1 MTLPDRLPRRLPAPP
16 VRHAPRGPAQDLP
29 SRPSATRGRLI
40 LLGPAFVAAVAYVD
54 PGNFATNSTAGAR
67 YGYLLVWVVVAA
79 NLAAML
85 VQTLTAKL
93 GLATGRSLPELCRD
107 HLPRPLNRAMWAQAE
122 LVAMATD
129 LAEVIGGAVALHLL
143 FGIPLLPGGVI
154 VGTAAF
160 AVLAL
165 RSRGFR
171 TFEIAIAVLLGV
183 IVQAFAVNLVTAGPD
198 LSATA
203 GGLLP
208 RTAGTDSMLLAAGIL
223 GATVMPHV
231 IYVHSALTPNRIPT
245 SGEAE
250 RRTVARGLRI
260 DVLVA
265 LGIAGGVNLAMLLV
279 AATSFHG
286 SGIPGTD
293 TLEGVHAG
301 LADTLGATAAVG
313 FAVALLL
320 SGLASTSVGTY
331 AGEVIMQGFLRRRI
345 PLLVRRTVTL
355 LPALA
360 VLAIGVDPTRALVLS
375 QVVLSFGIPFAL
387 IPVVAFTRRRD
398 LMGSLV
404 NRPATTAVAVL
415 ITALV
420 VALNAFLLWQL
431 VA

>member
-1 MTLPDRLPRRLPAPP
+1 MVTNDSPVVPP
-16 VRHAPRGPAQDLP
+16 LRTARAPRPV
-29 SRPSATRGRLI
+29 RGRLI

-93 GLATGRSLPELCRD
+93 GLATGRSLPELCRE
-107 HLPRPLNRAMWAQAE
+107 HLPRPLNRVMWAQAE

-129 LAEVIGGAVALHLL
+129 LAEVIGGAVALYLL
-143 FGIPLLPGGVI
+143 FGVPLLPGGLI
-154 VGTAAF
+154 VGAASF
-160 AVLAL
+160 AILAL

-183 IVQAFAVNLVTAGPD
+183 IVLAFAVNLVTAQPD
-198 LSATA
+198 VSDAA
-203 GGLLP
+203 AGLLP
-208 RTAGTDSMLLAAGIL
+208 RMQGTDSMLLAAGIL

-231 IYVHSALTPNRIPT
+231 IYVHSALTPNRLPAE
-245 SGEAE
+245 GEAQ
-250 RRTVARGLRI
+250 RRVIAKGLRV
-260 DVLVA
+260 DVLIA
-265 LGIAGGVNLAMLLV
+265 LGVAGAVNLAMLLV
-279 AATSFHG
+279 AASSFHG
-286 SGIPGTD
+286 TSIPGTD

-301 LADTLGATAAVG
+301 LATTLGTAAAVG

-331 AGEVIMQGFLRRRI
+331 AGEIIMQGFLRRRI
-345 PLLVRRTVTL
+345 PLLIRRMITL

-387 IPVVAFTRRRD
+387 IPVVMFTRRRD

-404 NRPATTAVAVL
+404 NRRATTAAAVA
-415 ITALV
+415 ITAFV

-431 VA
+431 AA

>member
-1 MTLPDRLPRRLPAPP
+1 MVTNDSPVLPPLRTAR
-16 VRHAPRGPAQDLP
+16 APRPV
-29 SRPSATRGRLI
+29 RGRLI

-93 GLATGRSLPELCRD
+93 GLATGRSLPELCRE
-107 HLPRPLNRAMWAQAE
+107 HLPRPLNRVMWAQAE

-129 LAEVIGGAVALHLL
+129 LAEVIGGAVALYLL
-143 FGIPLLPGGVI
+143 FGVPLLPGGLI
-154 VGTAAF
+154 VGAASF
-160 AVLAL
+160 AILAL
-165 RSRGFR
+165 RARGFR

-183 IVQAFAVNLVTAGPD
+183 IVLAFAVNLVSAQPD
-198 LSATA
+198 VSDAA
-203 GGLLP
+203 AGLLP
-208 RTAGTDSMLLAAGIL
+208 RMQGTDSMLLAAGIL

-231 IYVHSALTPNRIPT
+231 IYVHSALTPNRLPAE
-245 SGEAE
+245 GETQ
-250 RRTVARGLRI
+250 RRVIAKGLRI
-260 DVLVA
+260 DVLIA
-265 LGIAGGVNLAMLLV
+265 LGIAGAVNLAMLLV
-279 AATSFHG
+279 AASSFHG
-286 SGIPGTD
+286 TSIPGTD

-301 LADTLGATAAVG
+301 LATTLGAAAAVG

-331 AGEVIMQGFLRRRI
+331 AGEIIMQGFLRRRI
-345 PLLVRRTVTL
+345 PLLVRRMITL

-387 IPVVAFTRRRD
+387 IPVVMFTRRRD

-404 NRPATTAVAVL
+404 NRRATTAAAVA
-415 ITALV
+415 ITAFV

-431 VA
+431 AA

>member
-1 MTLPDRLPRRLPAPP
+1 MVTNDSPVLPPLRTAR
-16 VRHAPRGPAQDLP
+16 APRPV
-29 SRPSATRGRLI
+29 RGRLI

-93 GLATGRSLPELCRD
+93 GLATGRSLPELCRE
-107 HLPRPLNRAMWAQAE
+107 HLPRPLNRVMWAQAE

-129 LAEVIGGAVALHLL
+129 LAEVIGGAVALYLL
-143 FGIPLLPGGVI
+143 FGVPLLPGGLI
-154 VGTAAF
+154 VGTASF
-160 AVLAL
+160 AILAL
-165 RSRGFR
+165 RARGFR

-183 IVQAFAVNLVTAGPD
+183 IVLAFAVNLVSAQPD
-198 LSATA
+198 VSDAA
-203 GGLLP
+203 AGLLP
-208 RTAGTDSMLLAAGIL
+208 RMQGTDSMLLAAGIL

-231 IYVHSALTPNRIPT
+231 IYVHSALTPNRLPAE
-245 SGEAE
+245 GETQ
-250 RRTVARGLRI
+250 RRVIAKGLRI
-260 DVLVA
+260 DVLIA
-265 LGIAGGVNLAMLLV
+265 LGIAGAVNLAMLLV
-279 AATSFHG
+279 AASSFHG
-286 SGIPGTD
+286 TSIPGTD

-301 LADTLGATAAVG
+301 LATTLGAAAAVG

-331 AGEVIMQGFLRRRI
+331 AGEIIMQGFLRRRI
-345 PLLVRRTVTL
+345 PLLVRRMITL

-387 IPVVAFTRRRD
+387 IPVVMFTRRRD

-404 NRPATTAVAVL
+404 NRRATTAAAVA
-415 ITALV
+415 ITAFV

-431 VA
+431 AA

>member
-1 MTLPDRLPRRLPAPP
+1 MVTNDSSVVPP
-16 VRHAPRGPAQDLP
+16 LRTARAPRPV
-29 SRPSATRGRLI
+29 RGRLI

-93 GLATGRSLPELCRD
+93 GLATGRSLPELCRE
-107 HLPRPLNRAMWAQAE
+107 HLPRPLNRVMWAQAE

-129 LAEVIGGAVALHLL
+129 LAEVIGGAVALYLL
-143 FGIPLLPGGVI
+143 FGVPLLPGGLI
-154 VGTAAF
+154 IGAASF
-160 AVLAL
+160 AILAL
-165 RSRGFR
+165 RARGFR

-183 IVQAFAVNLVTAGPD
+183 IVLAFAVNLVSAQPD
-198 LSATA
+198 VSDAA
-203 GGLLP
+203 AGLLP
-208 RTAGTDSMLLAAGIL
+208 RMQGTDSMLLAAGIL

-231 IYVHSALTPNRIPT
+231 IYVHSALTPNRLPAE
-245 SGEAE
+245 GETQ
-250 RRTVARGLRI
+250 RRVVAKGLRV
-260 DVLVA
+260 DVLIA
-265 LGIAGGVNLAMLLV
+265 LGIAGAVNLAMLLV
-279 AATSFHG
+279 AASSFHG
-286 SGIPGTD
+286 TSIPGTD

-301 LADTLGATAAVG
+301 LATTLGTAAAVG

-331 AGEVIMQGFLRRRI
+331 AGEIIMQGFLRRRI
-345 PLLVRRTVTL
+345 PLLVRRMITL

-387 IPVVAFTRRRD
+387 IPVVMFTRRRD

-404 NRPATTAVAVL
+404 NRRAITAAAVA
-415 ITALV
+415 ITAFV

-431 VA
+431 AA

>member
-1 MTLPDRLPRRLPAPP
+1 MVTNDSPVVPP
-16 VRHAPRGPAQDLP
+16 LRTARAPRPV
-29 SRPSATRGRLI
+29 RGRLI

-93 GLATGRSLPELCRD
+93 GLATGRSLPELCRE
-107 HLPRPLNRAMWAQAE
+107 HLPRPLNRVMWAQAE

-129 LAEVIGGAVALHLL
+129 LAEVIGGAVALYLL
-143 FGIPLLPGGVI
+143 FGVPLLPGGLI
-154 VGTAAF
+154 IGAASF
-160 AVLAL
+160 AILAL
-165 RSRGFR
+165 RARGFR
-171 TFEIAIAVLLGV
+171 SFEIAIAVLLGV
-183 IVQAFAVNLVTAGPD
+183 IVLAFAVNLVSAQPD
-198 LSATA
+198 VSDAA
-203 GGLLP
+203 AGLLP
-208 RTAGTDSMLLAAGIL
+208 RMQGTDSMLLAAGIL

-231 IYVHSALTPNRIPT
+231 IYVHSALTPNRLPAE
-245 SGEAE
+245 GETQ
-250 RRTVARGLRI
+250 RRVIAKGLRI
-260 DVLVA
+260 DVLIA
-265 LGIAGGVNLAMLLV
+265 LGIAGAVNLAMLLV
-279 AATSFHG
+279 AASSFHG
-286 SGIPGTD
+286 TSIPGTD

-301 LADTLGATAAVG
+301 LATTLGTAAAVG

-331 AGEVIMQGFLRRRI
+331 AGEIIMQGFLRRRI
-345 PLLVRRTVTL
+345 PLLVRRMITL

-387 IPVVAFTRRRD
+387 IPVVMFTRRRD

-404 NRPATTAVAVL
+404 NRRATTAAAVA
-415 ITALV
+415 ITAFV

-431 VA
+431 TA

>member
-1 MTLPDRLPRRLPAPP
+1 MVTPVVPPLRTVGSPRP
-16 VRHAPRGPAQDLP
+16 V
-29 SRPSATRGRLI
+29 RGRLI

-93 GLATGRSLPELCRD
+93 GLATGRSLPELCRE
-107 HLPRPLNRAMWAQAE
+107 HLPRPLNRVMWAQAE

-129 LAEVIGGAVALHLL
+129 LAEVIGGAVALYLL
-143 FGIPLLPGGVI
+143 FGVPLLPGGLI
-154 VGTAAF
+154 VGAASF

-165 RSRGFR
+165 RARGFR

-183 IVQAFAVNLVTAGPD
+183 IVLAFAVNLVSAQPD
-198 LSATA
+198 VSDATA
-203 GGLLP
+203 GLLP
-208 RTAGTDSMLLAAGIL
+208 RMQGTDSMLLAAGIL

-231 IYVHSALTPNRIPT
+231 IYVHSALTPNRLPAE
-245 SGEAE
+245 GETQ
-250 RRTVARGLRI
+250 RRVIAKGLRV
-260 DVLVA
+260 DVLIA
-265 LGIAGGVNLAMLLV
+265 LGIAGAVNLAMLLV
-279 AATSFHG
+279 AASSFHG
-286 SGIPGTD
+286 TSIPGTD

-301 LADTLGATAAVG
+301 LATTLGTAAAVG

-331 AGEVIMQGFLRRRI
+331 AGEIIMRGFLRRRI
-345 PLLVRRTVTL
+345 PLLVRRMITL

-387 IPVVAFTRRRD
+387 IPVVMFTRRRD

-404 NRPATTAVAVL
+404 NRRATTAAAVA
-415 ITALV
+415 ITAFV
-420 VALNAFLLWQL
+420 VALNGFLLWQL
-431 VA
+431 LA

>member
-1 MTLPDRLPRRLPAPP
+1 VTNDSPVLPPLRTAR
-16 VRHAPRGPAQDLP
+16 APRPV
-29 SRPSATRGRLI
+29 RGRLI

-93 GLATGRSLPELCRD
+93 GLATGRSLPELCRE
-107 HLPRPLNRAMWAQAE
+107 HLPRPLNRVMWAQAE

-129 LAEVIGGAVALHLL
+129 LAEVIGGAVALYLL
-143 FGIPLLPGGVI
+143 FGVPLLPGGLI
-154 VGTAAF
+154 VGAASF
-160 AVLAL
+160 AILAL
-165 RSRGFR
+165 RARGFR

-183 IVQAFAVNLVTAGPD
+183 IVLAFAVNLVSAQPD
-198 LSATA
+198 VSDAA
-203 GGLLP
+203 AGLLP
-208 RTAGTDSMLLAAGIL
+208 RMQGTDSMLLAAGIL

-231 IYVHSALTPNRIPT
+231 IYVHSALTPNRLPAE
-245 SGEAE
+245 GEAQ
-250 RRTVARGLRI
+250 RRVVAKGLRV
-260 DVLVA
+260 DVLIA
-265 LGIAGGVNLAMLLV
+265 LGIAGAVNLAMLLV
-279 AATSFHG
+279 AASSFHG
-286 SGIPGTD
+286 TSIPGTD

-301 LADTLGATAAVG
+301 LATTLGTAAAVG

-331 AGEVIMQGFLRRRI
+331 AGEIIMQGFLRRRI
-345 PLLVRRTVTL
+345 PLLIRRMITL

-387 IPVVAFTRRRD
+387 IPVVMFTRRRD

-404 NRPATTAVAVL
+404 NRRATTAAAVT
-415 ITALV
+415 ITAFV

-431 VA
+431 AA

>member
-1 MTLPDRLPRRLPAPP
+1 MVTNDSPVLPPLRTVGTPRP
-16 VRHAPRGPAQDLP
+16 V
-29 SRPSATRGRLI
+29 RGRLI

-93 GLATGRSLPELCRD
+93 GLATGRSLPELCRE
-107 HLPRPLNRAMWAQAE
+107 HLPRPLNRIMWAQAE

-143 FGIPLLPGGVI
+143 FGVPLLPGGLI
-154 VGTAAF
+154 VGAASF
-160 AVLAL
+160 AILAL
-165 RSRGFR
+165 RARGFR
-171 TFEIAIAVLLGV
+171 TFEIAIAVLLGA
-183 IVQAFAVNLVTAGPD
+183 IVLAFAVNLVSAQPD
-198 LSATA
+198 ASAA
-203 GGLLP
+203 AAGLLP
-208 RTAGTDSMLLAAGIL
+208 RMQGTDSMLLAAGIL

-231 IYVHSALTPNRIPT
+231 IYVHSALTPNRLPAD
-245 SGEAE
+245 GEAQ
-250 RRTVARGLRI
+250 RRVVAKGLRI
-260 DVLVA
+260 DVLIA
-265 LGIAGGVNLAMLLV
+265 LGIAGAVNLAMLLV
-279 AATSFHG
+279 AASSFHG
-286 SGIPGTD
+286 TSIPGTD

-301 LADTLGATAAVG
+301 LATTIGTAAAVG

-331 AGEVIMQGFLRRRI
+331 AGEIIMQGFLRRRV
-345 PLLVRRTVTL
+345 PLLIRRMITL

-387 IPVVAFTRRRD
+387 IPVVMFTRRRD

-404 NRPATTAVAVL
+404 NRRATTAAAVA
-415 ITALV
+415 ITAFV

>member
-1 MTLPDRLPRRLPAPP
+1 MVTNDSPVLPPLRTAR
-16 VRHAPRGPAQDLP
+16 APRPV
-29 SRPSATRGRLI
+29 RGRLI

-93 GLATGRSLPELCRD
+93 GLATGRSLPELCRE
-107 HLPRPLNRAMWAQAE
+107 HLPRPLNRVMWAQAE

-129 LAEVIGGAVALHLL
+129 LAEVIGGAVALYLL
-143 FGIPLLPGGVI
+143 FGVPLLPGGLI
-154 VGTAAF
+154 VGAASF
-160 AVLAL
+160 AILAL
-165 RSRGFR
+165 RARGFR

-183 IVQAFAVNLVTAGPD
+183 IVLAFAVNLVSAQPD
-198 LSATA
+198 VSDAA
-203 GGLLP
+203 AGLLP
-208 RTAGTDSMLLAAGIL
+208 RMQGTDSMLLAAGIL

-231 IYVHSALTPNRIPT
+231 IYVHSALTPNRLPAE
-245 SGEAE
+245 GETQ
-250 RRTVARGLRI
+250 RRVIAKGLRI
-260 DVLVA
+260 DVLIA
-265 LGIAGGVNLAMLLV
+265 LGIAGAVNLAMLLV
-279 AATSFHG
+279 AASSFHG
-286 SGIPGTD
+286 TSIPGTD

-301 LADTLGATAAVG
+301 LATTLGAAAAVG

-331 AGEVIMQGFLRRRI
+331 AGEIIMQGFLRRRI
-345 PLLVRRTVTL
+345 PLLVRRMITL
-355 LPALA
+355 MPALA

-387 IPVVAFTRRRD
+387 IPVVMFTRRRD

-404 NRPATTAVAVL
+404 NRRATTAAAVA
-415 ITALV
+415 ITAFV

-431 VA
+431 AA

>member
-1 MTLPDRLPRRLPAPP
+1 MVTNDSPVVPP
-16 VRHAPRGPAQDLP
+16 LRTARAPRPV
-29 SRPSATRGRLI
+29 RGRLI

-93 GLATGRSLPELCRD
+93 GLATGRSLPELCRE
-107 HLPRPLNRAMWAQAE
+107 HLPRPLNRVMWAQAE

-129 LAEVIGGAVALHLL
+129 LAEVIGGAVALYLL
-143 FGIPLLPGGVI
+143 FGVPLLPGGLI
-154 VGTAAF
+154 VGAASF
-160 AVLAL
+160 AILAL

-183 IVQAFAVNLVTAGPD
+183 IVLAFAVNLVTAQPD
-198 LSATA
+198 VSDAA
-203 GGLLP
+203 AGLLP
-208 RTAGTDSMLLAAGIL
+208 RMQGTDSMLLAAGIL

-231 IYVHSALTPNRIPT
+231 IYVHSALTPNRLPAE
-245 SGEAE
+245 GEAQ
-250 RRTVARGLRI
+250 RRVIAKGLRV
-260 DVLVA
+260 DVLIA
-265 LGIAGGVNLAMLLV
+265 LGVAGAVNLAMLLV
-279 AATSFHG
+279 AASSFHG
-286 SGIPGTD
+286 TSIPGTD

-301 LADTLGATAAVG
+301 LATTLGTAAAVG

-331 AGEVIMQGFLRRRI
+331 AGEIIMQGFLRRRI
-345 PLLVRRTVTL
+345 PLLIRRMITL

-387 IPVVAFTRRRD
+387 IPVVMFTRRRD

-404 NRPATTAVAVL
+404 NRRATTAAAVA
-415 ITALV
+415 ITAFV

-431 VA
+431 TA

>member
-1 MTLPDRLPRRLPAPP
+1 MVTNDSPVVPP
-16 VRHAPRGPAQDLP
+16 LRTARAPRPV
-29 SRPSATRGRLI
+29 RGRLI

-93 GLATGRSLPELCRD
+93 GLATGRSLPELCRE
-107 HLPRPLNRAMWAQAE
+107 HLPRPLNRVMWAQAE

-129 LAEVIGGAVALHLL
+129 LAEVIGGAVALYLL
-143 FGIPLLPGGVI
+143 FGVPLLPGGLI
-154 VGTAAF
+154 VGAASF
-160 AVLAL
+160 AILAL

-183 IVQAFAVNLVTAGPD
+183 IVLAFAVNLVTAQPD
-198 LSATA
+198 VSDAA
-203 GGLLP
+203 AGLLP
-208 RTAGTDSMLLAAGIL
+208 RMQGTDSMLLAAGIL

-231 IYVHSALTPNRIPT
+231 IYVHSALTPNRLPAE
-245 SGEAE
+245 GEAQ
-250 RRTVARGLRI
+250 RRVIAKGLRV
-260 DVLVA
+260 DVLIA
-265 LGIAGGVNLAMLLV
+265 LGVAGAVNLAMLLV
-279 AATSFHG
+279 AASSFHG
-286 SGIPGTD
+286 TSIPGTD

-301 LADTLGATAAVG
+301 LATTLGTAAAVG

-331 AGEVIMQGFLRRRI
+331 AGEIVMQGFLRRRI
-345 PLLVRRTVTL
+345 PLLIRRMITL

-387 IPVVAFTRRRD
+387 VPVVMFTRRRD

-404 NRPATTAVAVL
+404 NRRATTAAAVA
-415 ITALV
+415 ITAFV

-431 VA
+431 TA

>member
-1 MTLPDRLPRRLPAPP
+1 MVTNDSPVLPPLRT
-16 VRHAPRGPAQDLP
+16 VRAPRPV
-29 SRPSATRGRLI
+29 RGRLI

-93 GLATGRSLPELCRD
+93 GLATGRSLPELCRE
-107 HLPRPLNRAMWAQAE
+107 HLPRPLNRVMWAQAE

-129 LAEVIGGAVALHLL
+129 LAEVIGGAVALYLL
-143 FGIPLLPGGVI
+143 FGVPLLPGGLI
-154 VGTAAF
+154 VGAASF
-160 AVLAL
+160 AILAL
-165 RSRGFR
+165 RARGFR

-183 IVQAFAVNLVTAGPD
+183 IVLAFAVNLVSAQPD
-198 LSATA
+198 VSDAA
-203 GGLLP
+203 AGLLP
-208 RTAGTDSMLLAAGIL
+208 RMQGTDSMLLAAGIL

-231 IYVHSALTPNRIPT
+231 IYVHSALTPNRLP
-245 SGEAE
+245 AE
-250 RRTVARGLRI
+250 GVTQRRVIAKGLRI
-260 DVLVA
+260 DVLIA
-265 LGIAGGVNLAMLLV
+265 LGIAGAVNLAMLLV
-279 AATSFHG
+279 AASSFHG
-286 SGIPGTD
+286 TSIPGTD

-301 LADTLGATAAVG
+301 LATTLGAAAAVG

-331 AGEVIMQGFLRRRI
+331 AGEIIMQGFLRRRI
-345 PLLVRRTVTL
+345 PLLVRRMITL

-387 IPVVAFTRRRD
+387 IPVVMFTRRRD

-404 NRPATTAVAVL
+404 NRRATTAAAVA
-415 ITALV
+415 ITAFV

-431 VA
+431 AA

>member
-1 MTLPDRLPRRLPAPP
+1 MVTNDSPVVPP
-16 VRHAPRGPAQDLP
+16 LRTARAPRPV
-29 SRPSATRGRLI
+29 RGRLI

-93 GLATGRSLPELCRD
+93 GLATGRSLPELCRE
-107 HLPRPLNRAMWAQAE
+107 HLPRPLNRVMWAQAE

-129 LAEVIGGAVALHLL
+129 LAEVIGGAVALYLL
-143 FGIPLLPGGVI
+143 FGVPLLPGGLI
-154 VGTAAF
+154 VGAASF
-160 AVLAL
+160 AILAL
-165 RSRGFR
+165 RARGFR

-183 IVQAFAVNLVTAGPD
+183 IVLAFAVNLVTAQPD
-198 LSATA
+198 VSDAA
-203 GGLLP
+203 AGLLP
-208 RTAGTDSMLLAAGIL
+208 RMQGTDSMLLAAGIL

-231 IYVHSALTPNRIPT
+231 IYVHSALTPNRLPAE
-245 SGEAE
+245 GEAQ
-250 RRTVARGLRI
+250 RRVIAKGLRV
-260 DVLVA
+260 DVLIA
-265 LGIAGGVNLAMLLV
+265 LGVAGAVNLAMLLV
-279 AATSFHG
+279 AASSFHG
-286 SGIPGTD
+286 TSIPGTD

-301 LADTLGATAAVG
+301 LATTLGTAAAVG

-331 AGEVIMQGFLRRRI
+331 AGEIIMQGFLRRRI
-345 PLLVRRTVTL
+345 PLLIRRMITL

-387 IPVVAFTRRRD
+387 IPVVMFTRRRD

-404 NRPATTAVAVL
+404 NRRATTAAAVA
-415 ITALV
+415 ITAFV

-431 VA
+431 AA

>member
-1 MTLPDRLPRRLPAPP
+1 MVTNDSPVVPPLRTAPAPRP
-16 VRHAPRGPAQDLP
+16 V
-29 SRPSATRGRLI
+29 RGRLI

-93 GLATGRSLPELCRD
+93 GLATGRSLPELCRE
-107 HLPRPLNRAMWAQAE
+107 HLPRPLNRVMWAQAE

-129 LAEVIGGAVALHLL
+129 LAEVIGGAVALYLL
-143 FGIPLLPGGVI
+143 FGVPLLPGGLI
-154 VGTAAF
+154 VGAASF
-160 AVLAL
+160 AILAL

-183 IVQAFAVNLVTAGPD
+183 IVLAFAVNLVTAQPD
-198 LSATA
+198 VSDAA
-203 GGLLP
+203 AGLLP
-208 RTAGTDSMLLAAGIL
+208 RMQGTDSMLLAAGIL

-231 IYVHSALTPNRIPT
+231 IYVHSALTPNRLPAE
-245 SGEAE
+245 GEAQ
-250 RRTVARGLRI
+250 RRVIAKGLRV
-260 DVLVA
+260 DVLIA
-265 LGIAGGVNLAMLLV
+265 LGVAGAVNLAMLLV
-279 AATSFHG
+279 AASSFHG
-286 SGIPGTD
+286 TSIPGTD

-301 LADTLGATAAVG
+301 LATTLGTAAAVG

-331 AGEVIMQGFLRRRI
+331 AGEIIMQGFLRRRI
-345 PLLVRRTVTL
+345 PLLIRRMITL

-387 IPVVAFTRRRD
+387 IPVVMFTRRRD

-404 NRPATTAVAVL
+404 NRRATTAAAVA
-415 ITALV
+415 ITAFV
-420 VALNAFLLWQL
+420 VALNAFLLWQ
-431 VA
+431 VAA

>member
-1 MTLPDRLPRRLPAPP
+1 MVTNDSPVVPPLRTAPAPRP
-16 VRHAPRGPAQDLP
+16 V
-29 SRPSATRGRLI
+29 RGRLI

-93 GLATGRSLPELCRD
+93 GLATGRSLPELCRE
-107 HLPRPLNRAMWAQAE
+107 HLPRPLNRVMWAQAE

-129 LAEVIGGAVALHLL
+129 LAEVIGGAVALYLL
-143 FGIPLLPGGVI
+143 FGVPLLSGGLI
-154 VGTAAF
+154 VGAASF
-160 AVLAL
+160 SILAL
-165 RSRGFR
+165 RARGFR
-171 TFEIAIAVLLGV
+171 TFEIAIAALLGV
-183 IVQAFAVNLVTAGPD
+183 IVLAFAVNLVTAQPD
-198 LSATA
+198 VSDAA
-203 GGLLP
+203 AGLLP
-208 RTAGTDSMLLAAGIL
+208 RMQGTDSMLLAAGIL

-231 IYVHSALTPNRIPT
+231 IYVHSALTPNRLPAE
-245 SGEAE
+245 GEAQ
-250 RRTVARGLRI
+250 RRVIAKGLRV
-260 DVLVA
+260 DVLIA
-265 LGIAGGVNLAMLLV
+265 LGVAGAVNLAMLLV
-279 AATSFHG
+279 AASSFHG
-286 SGIPGTD
+286 TSIPGTD

-301 LADTLGATAAVG
+301 LATTLGTAAAVG

-331 AGEVIMQGFLRRRI
+331 AGEIIMQGFLRRRI
-345 PLLVRRTVTL
+345 PLLIRRMITL

-387 IPVVAFTRRRD
+387 IPVVMFTRRRD

-404 NRPATTAVAVL
+404 NRRATTAAAVA
-415 ITALV
+415 ITAFV

-431 VA
+431 AA

>member
-1 MTLPDRLPRRLPAPP
+1 MVTNDSPVVPP
-16 VRHAPRGPAQDLP
+16 LRTARAPRPV
-29 SRPSATRGRLI
+29 RGRLI

-93 GLATGRSLPELCRD
+93 GLATGRSLPELCRE
-107 HLPRPLNRAMWAQAE
+107 HLPRPLNRVMWAQAE

-129 LAEVIGGAVALHLL
+129 LAEVIGGAVALYLL
-143 FGIPLLPGGVI
+143 FGVPLLPGGLI
-154 VGTAAF
+154 VGAASF
-160 AVLAL
+160 AILAL
-165 RSRGFR
+165 RARGFR

-183 IVQAFAVNLVTAGPD
+183 IVLAFAVNLVTAQPD
-198 LSATA
+198 VSDAA
-203 GGLLP
+203 AGLLP
-208 RTAGTDSMLLAAGIL
+208 RMQGTDSMLLAAGIL

-231 IYVHSALTPNRIPT
+231 IYVHSALTPNRLPAE
-245 SGEAE
+245 GEAQ
-250 RRTVARGLRI
+250 RRVIAKGLRV
-260 DVLVA
+260 DVLIA
-265 LGIAGGVNLAMLLV
+265 LGVAGAVNLAMLLV
-279 AATSFHG
+279 AASSFHG
-286 SGIPGTD
+286 TSIPGTD

-301 LADTLGATAAVG
+301 LATTLGTAAAVG

-331 AGEVIMQGFLRRRI
+331 AGEIIMQGFLRRRI
-345 PLLVRRTVTL
+345 PLLIRRMITL

-387 IPVVAFTRRRD
+387 IPVVMFTRRRD

-404 NRPATTAVAVL
+404 NRRATTAAAVA
-415 ITALV
+415 ITAFV
-420 VALNAFLLWQL
+420 VALNAFLLWQ
-431 VA
+431 VAA

>member
-1 MTLPDRLPRRLPAPP
+1 MVTNDSPVVPP
-16 VRHAPRGPAQDLP
+16 LRTARAPRPV
-29 SRPSATRGRLI
+29 SGRLI

-93 GLATGRSLPELCRD
+93 GLATGRSLPELCRE
-107 HLPRPLNRAMWAQAE
+107 HLPRPLNRVMWAQAE

-129 LAEVIGGAVALHLL
+129 LAEVIGGAVALYLL
-143 FGIPLLPGGVI
+143 FGVPLLPGGLI
-154 VGTAAF
+154 VGAASF
-160 AVLAL
+160 AILAL

-183 IVQAFAVNLVTAGPD
+183 IVLAFAVNLVTAQPD
-198 LSATA
+198 VSDAA
-203 GGLLP
+203 AGLLP
-208 RTAGTDSMLLAAGIL
+208 RMQGTDSMLLAAGIL

-231 IYVHSALTPNRIPT
+231 IYVHSALTPNRLPAE
-245 SGEAE
+245 GEAQ
-250 RRTVARGLRI
+250 RRVIAKGLRV
-260 DVLVA
+260 DVLIA
-265 LGIAGGVNLAMLLV
+265 LGVAGAVNLAMLLV
-279 AATSFHG
+279 AASSFHG
-286 SGIPGTD
+286 TSIPGTD

-301 LADTLGATAAVG
+301 LATTLGTAAAVG

-331 AGEVIMQGFLRRRI
+331 AGEIIMQGFLRRRI
-345 PLLVRRTVTL
+345 PLLIRRMITL

-387 IPVVAFTRRRD
+387 IPVVMFTRRRD

-404 NRPATTAVAVL
+404 NRRATTAAAVA
-415 ITALV
+415 ITAFV

-431 VA
+431 AA

>member
-1 MTLPDRLPRRLPAPP
+1 MVTNDSPVVPP
-16 VRHAPRGPAQDLP
+16 LRTTRAPRPV
-29 SRPSATRGRLI
+29 RGRLI

-107 HLPRPLNRAMWAQAE
+107 HLPRPLNRVMWAQAE

-129 LAEVIGGAVALHLL
+129 LAEVIGGAVALYLL
-143 FGIPLLPGGVI
+143 FGVPLLPGGLI
-154 VGTAAF
+154 VGAASF

-165 RSRGFR
+165 RARGFR

-183 IVQAFAVNLVTAGPD
+183 IVLAFAVNLVTAQPD
-198 LSATA
+198 VSEAA
-203 GGLLP
+203 AGLLP
-208 RTAGTDSMLLAAGIL
+208 RMQGTDSMLLAAGIL

-231 IYVHSALTPNRIPT
+231 IYVHSALTPNRLPAE
-245 SGEAE
+245 GETQ
-250 RRTVARGLRI
+250 RRVIAKGLRI
-260 DVLVA
+260 DVLIA
-265 LGIAGGVNLAMLLV
+265 LGIAGAVNLAMLLV
-279 AATSFHG
+279 AASSFHG
-286 SGIPGTD
+286 TSTPGTD
-293 TLEGVHAG
+293 TLEGVHTG
-301 LADTLGATAAVG
+301 LAATLGTAAAVG

-331 AGEVIMQGFLRRRI
+331 AGEIIMQGFLRRRI
-345 PLLVRRTVTL
+345 PLLVRRMITL

-387 IPVVAFTRRRD
+387 IPVVMFTRRRD

-404 NRPATTAVAVL
+404 NRRATTAAAVA
-415 ITALV
+415 ITAFV

-431 VA
+431 AA

>member
-1 MTLPDRLPRRLPAPP
+1 MVTNDSPVVPP
-16 VRHAPRGPAQDLP
+16 LRTARAPRPV
-29 SRPSATRGRLI
+29 RGRLI

-93 GLATGRSLPELCRD
+93 GLATGRSLPELCRE
-107 HLPRPLNRAMWAQAE
+107 HLPRPLNRVMWAQAE

-129 LAEVIGGAVALHLL
+129 LAEVIGGAVALYLL
-143 FGIPLLPGGVI
+143 FGVPLLPGGLI
-154 VGTAAF
+154 VGAASF
-160 AVLAL
+160 AILAL
-165 RSRGFR
+165 RARGFR

-183 IVQAFAVNLVTAGPD
+183 IVLAFAVNLVTAQPD
-198 LSATA
+198 VSDAAT
-203 GGLLP
+203 GLLP
-208 RTAGTDSMLLAAGIL
+208 RMQGTDSMLLAAGIL

-231 IYVHSALTPNRIPT
+231 IYVHSALTPNRLPAE
-245 SGEAE
+245 GEAQ
-250 RRTVARGLRI
+250 RRVIAKGLRV
-260 DVLVA
+260 DVLIA
-265 LGIAGGVNLAMLLV
+265 LGVAGAVNLAMLLV
-279 AATSFHG
+279 AASSFHG
-286 SGIPGTD
+286 TSIPGTD

-301 LADTLGATAAVG
+301 LATTLGTAAAVG

-331 AGEVIMQGFLRRRI
+331 AGEIIMQGFLRRRI
-345 PLLVRRTVTL
+345 PLLIRRMITL

-387 IPVVAFTRRRD
+387 IPVVMFTRRRD

-404 NRPATTAVAVL
+404 NRRATTAAAVA
-415 ITALV
+415 ITAFV
-420 VALNAFLLWQL
+420 VALNAFLLWQ
-431 VA
+431 VAA